1 MLISC
6 ATAGIEVNDS
16 SSTAAIAQ
24 IVGFR
29 FVMRPVVEA
38 ESPGRAVAVVEI
50 FARVITALSSVQ
62 CTANLSKRA
71 AFPPFGSLSP
81 N

>member
-16 SSTAAIAQ
+16 SSEASAQ

-29 FVMRPVVEA
+29 LLMRPVVDA
-38 ESPGRAVAVVEI
+38 ESPGRAVAVVQI
-50 FARVITALSSVQ
+50 FE
-62 CTANLSKRA
+62 
-71 AFPPFGSLSP
+71 
-81 N
+81 